1 MQIDNDMLKADLE
14 EKDEEIA
21 QLRARVATAAVTAP
35 PSPSPAPSPIPAP
48 TPVPSSSP
56 SFEPSQST
64 PIVQDNSLVLQE
76 IENLKK
82 GMVKY
87 NECNELVYNDFLPVT
102 FLCRSPSKLSSLNI
116 SNNAPTSHLH
126 NPTSNLYPAL
136 YHPLFH
142 HQQHLHHHNQ
152 T

>member
-35 PSPSPAPSPIPAP
+35 PSPAPAPAPSPIPAP
-48 TPVPSSSP
+48 T
-56 SFEPSQST
+56 SFEPSKST

-116 SNNAPTSHLH
+116 SNNAPINNHLH
-126 NPTSNLYPAL
+126 NPTSNLYPTL
-136 YHPLFH
+136 YHPPFH